1 MSSDIRER
9 SKTYFLMAYHSL
21 FLPGRP
27 ARRVSEY
34 IKGAWFW
41 SNGGHARCDALQRDA
56 TMASHLPCR
65 VNGPCAIHKGMRVRD
80 TPDWGD

>member
-9 SKTYFLMAYHSL
+9 SKSYFLMAYHLL
-21 FLPGRP
+21 FPPGRP

-34 IKGAWFW
+34 IESARLW
-41 SNGGHARCDALQRDA
+41 SNGGCAFRRDA

-65 VNGPCAIHKGMRVRD
+65 INGPGAV
-80 TPDWGD
+80 T